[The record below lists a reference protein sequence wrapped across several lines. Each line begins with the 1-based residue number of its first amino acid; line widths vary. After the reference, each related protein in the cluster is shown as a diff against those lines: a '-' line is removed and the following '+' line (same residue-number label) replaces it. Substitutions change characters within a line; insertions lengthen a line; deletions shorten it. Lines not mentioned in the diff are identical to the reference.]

1 MWETD
6 ELGSED
12 LLWAAMAFT
21 GGIGGDQRAPC
32 GAVSASAV
40 YLGLSHRCPPDDKEN
55 VAKARDASRADAN
68 QVVRSFC
75 DEFGTI
81 ICRDLLGIDFTKPE
95 EARYFRESGLWKEKC
110 DKYIEFVIDTL
121 YEMESKR

>member
-1 MWETD
+1 MWEAD

-32 GAVSASAV
+32 GVVSASTV
-40 YLGLSHRCPPDDKEN
+40 YLGLHHRCSSDDKEK
-55 VAKARDASRADAN
+55 VEKARDASRVDASK
-68 QVVRSFC
+68 VVKSFC

-81 ICRDLLGIDFTKPE
+81 ICKDLLGIDFTKPE

-110 DKYIEFVIDTL
+110 DRYIQFVIDKL
-121 YEMESKR
+121 YELEGKR